1 MVDGL
6 AAGLEA
12 AWQTLLNRVAAEIRE
27 TGAVTGCPA
36 LSAPVRQALATVPRH
51 RFVADEQRGWAYAD
65 MPLPIGRGQTISQ
78 PFIVALMTELLALD
92 PAMTIL
98 EIGAGSGYQTA
109 VLAQL
114 ARQVYSVERIP
125 ELAEAAAQRWREMG
139 IENVAIRVGD
149 GGQGWEEYA
158 PFDGIMVTAA
168 ATDVPPALVRQL
180 KPGGRLVIPVG
191 EPGYTQDLRVI
202 HKDPQGVVFSR
213 SALPVVF
220 VPLIQDRD

>member
-1 MVDGL
+1 
-6 AAGLEA
+6 
-12 AWQTLLNRVAAEIRE
+12 
-27 TGAVTGCPA
+27 

-139 IENVAIRVGD
+139 IENVALRVGD

-158 PFDGIMVTAA
+158 PLWDHGDGGGDGRSASLG
-168 ATDVPPALVRQL
+168 ATTETRRATGDSGGGAGVH
-180 KPGGRLVIPVG
+180 PGFAG
-191 EPGYTQDLRVI
+191 
-202 HKDPQGVVFSR
+202 DPQGPAGCCIQPQRVAGGVRAVDPGSGLINRSRGKSR
-213 SALPVVF
+213 SVS
-220 VPLIQDRD
+220 